1 LYWFCSE
8 VEIAMSEDAVARA
21 RGFLLLNGRLL
32 ERRLF
37 AHAYEDGS
45 AEAVVAAL
53 EAYRNADGGFG
64 NALEPDKRAPPS
76 QPQDAEVALRTL
88 DAVGALTP
96 ERALPLC
103 DWLASATTPAGGV
116 PFSLPS
122 VNPFPH
128 SPWWGV
134 AEDHSPANLNPTAA
148 IVGLLLK
155 HRIDHPWIRP
165 ATDYCWSAIAASE
178 SADFHEIACV
188 EVFLSQAPDRV
199 RADRLLRR
207 IVERVAAPGVV
218 ALDPDATGY
227 VQKPL
232 DFAPTPQ
239 SPFRAL
245 FDEATID
252 RHLAAL
258 AARQQADGGW
268 PLSWDALSPGVA
280 MEYRGR
286 VTLFALATLR
296 AYGR

>member
-1 LYWFCSE
+1 MSH
-8 VEIAMSEDAVARA
+8 EIVARA

-37 AHAYEDGS
+37 AHAYEGGP
-45 AEAVVAAL
+45 AEAVVTAL

-64 NALEPDKRAPPS
+64 NALEPDKRAPSS

-88 DAVGALTP
+88 DVVGQLTP
-96 ERALPLC
+96 ARVLPLC
-103 DWLASATTPAGGV
+103 DWLVTVTDGQGGV

-122 VNPFPH
+122 VNAFPH
-128 SPWWGV
+128 SPWWSV
-134 AEDHSPANLNPTAA
+134 AEDNPPANLNPTAA

-155 HRIDHPWIRP
+155 WGIEHPWIGP
-165 ATDYCWSAIAASE
+165 AIDFCWSAIEASD

-188 EVFLSQAPDRV
+188 EPFLAHAPDRS
-199 RADRLLRR
+199 RAVRLLGR
-207 IVERVAAPGVV
+207 ILERVAAPGVV
-218 ALDPDATGY
+218 TLDPDATGY

-232 DFAPTPQ
+232 DFASAPQ
-239 SPFRAL
+239 SPFRSL
-245 FDEATID
+245 FDDATID

-258 AARQQADGGW
+258 AARQQSDGGW
-268 PLSWDALSPGVA
+268 PLNWDALSPGVE

-296 AYGR
+296 AYGRIPV

>member
-1 LYWFCSE
+1 
-8 VEIAMSEDAVARA
+8 MSDAVIARA

-32 ERRLF
+32 ERHLF

-45 AEAVVAAL
+45 ASAVVAAL

-88 DAVGALTP
+88 DAVNAVAP
-96 ERALPLC
+96 DRVAPLC
-103 DWLASATTPAGGV
+103 DWLASVAASAGGV
-116 PFSLPS
+116 PFSLPT
-122 VNPFPH
+122 VNAFPH
-128 SPWWGV
+128 APWWGV
-134 AEDHSPANLNPTAA
+134 SEDHPPARLNPTAA

-155 HRIDHPWIRP
+155 HRIDHPWIGS
-165 ATDYCWSAIAASE
+165 ATDYCWSAIEASN
-178 SADFHEIACV
+178 SADFHEVACV
-188 EVFLSQAPDRV
+188 EVFLAHVPDRL

-268 PLSWDALSPGVA
+268 SLSWDAISPGVE
-280 MEYRGR
+280 MECRGR
-286 VTLFALATLR
+286 VTLSALATLR